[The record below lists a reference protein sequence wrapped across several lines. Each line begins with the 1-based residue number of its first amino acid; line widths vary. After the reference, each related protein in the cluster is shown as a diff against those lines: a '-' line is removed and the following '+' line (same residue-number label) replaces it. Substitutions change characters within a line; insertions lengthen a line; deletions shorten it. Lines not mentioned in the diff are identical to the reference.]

1 MKFKNIQT
9 LEHLIMEYGLQPGK
23 PTPVGQQQ
31 TGSVAK
37 ATSAS
42 PTTKAQSASPTTQ
55 KTPLVKEPEVPA
67 TITKSVKDIPVD
79 TELKDK
85 SGKLV
90 GTVVTPIGDKANN
103 PDAVVIK
110 NKLNKYDVVEPDEKF
125 DIDQDPEMES
135 LINELEQ
142 LSLGEQLTKLSTV
155 DSDVIH
161 EAWSKKY
168 KDSINC
174 SSPKGFSQ
182 KAHCAGK
189 KKKSNESNNYHAN
202 RTGFSRGARDDERHD
217 LDTTTQQWALKING
231 KVWTKGIF
239 ASKEKA
245 LKARQTMLAKNPNQ
259 DIGLVTRN
267 IESIDENLRK
277 WFNDK
282 WVRFG
287 PDGKIK
293 GDCARGDDSEG
304 KPKCLPQSKAH
315 SLGKKGRASAARR
328 KRREDPNPERKGAAK
343 NVATKK
349 ESVVEYTDIPF
360 NVCPSCGGGIVHESQ
375 LNEKQDACYH
385 KVKRRYKVWP
395 SAYASGA
402 LVQCRKKGAKNWGN
416 SKKESVEEDY
426 GRYYCSTDKKWK
438 TRQGPKQKRKVNES
452 VLRDSVPDNSKIR
465 ILNNLLSKP
474 FLATDVKGQ
483 MNAFFA
489 IPDPNM
495 INDFRRARAENGD
508 GVCLRPILRNYVK
521 KMHPMLIKQI
531 NLNESVKLKEYDD
544 LAAEQAKIAEIIKT
558 LDISDERDAKLV
570 DQIWRILNSDHIQS
584 VIGNVVA
591 KPIAD
596 ETAMN
601 KEAATKVLTKVIY
614 QVESDYKTIKMFLD
628 DLEESGTAINVEEL
642 KKPGVNSFANLFK
655 SQMAFDV
662 FKALMPYGAG
672 KQKKGPGEF
681 ALAMLSNRI
690 KLSEG
695 GGDIVVDNE
704 LVELKASSSETSSG
718 GGRLG
723 MNPLSQPQVL
733 AILSKF
739 QNDVPSI
746 MQHMQ
751 SNASL
756 GLGNAVQ
763 LMNNDLPVGDQRR
776 YNIAYAVYSAFMS
789 DKAAKFI
796 ATSFKNNSN
805 ASVVL
810 KDFAIA
816 NYEDYKEKSGFAA
829 LLGLVLNAKKTV
841 YITSAQEFADFFA
854 GPHAGAP
861 GVSFIPTKAG
871 PTEMFLQL
879 NLKKSGK
886 I

>member
-9 LEHLIMEYGLQPGK
+9 LEHLIIEYGLQPGK

-31 TGSVAK
+31 TGSIAK
-37 ATSAS
+37 ATSTS
-42 PTTKAQSASPTTQ
+42 PTVKGQSPSPSTQ
-55 KTPLVKEPEVPA
+55 VTPTEKEPVEPT
-67 TITKSVKDIPVD
+67 TITKPIKDIPAD
-79 TELKDK
+79 TEIKDK

-90 GTVVTPIGDKANN
+90 GTVVTSLGDKENN
-103 PDAVVIK
+103 PDAVVVK
-110 NKLNKYDVVEPDEKF
+110 NKFNKYDVVDADQKF
-125 DIDQDPEMES
+125 DIEQDPEMES
-135 LINELEQ
+135 LINELEE
-142 LSLGEQLTKLSTV
+142 LSLGEQLAKLLTV
-155 DSDVIH
+155 DRNFIN

-174 SSPKGFSQ
+174 SNPKGFSQ

-189 KKKSNESNNYHAN
+189 KKTNERKKSLRNPKDNPCWDGYKPVG
-202 RTGFSRGARDDERHD
+202 T
-217 LDTTTQQWALKING
+217 KKKNG
-231 KVWTKGIF
+231 KTV
-239 ASKEKA
+239 
-245 LKARQTMLAKNPNQ
+245 PNC
-259 DIGLVTRN
+259 V
-267 IESIDENLRK
+267 
-277 WFNDK
+277 
-282 WVRFG
+282 
-287 PDGKIK
+287 P
-293 GDCARGDDSEG
+293 
-304 KPKCLPQSKAH
+304 
-315 SLGKKGRASAARR
+315 
-328 KRREDPNPERKGAAK
+328 
-343 NVATKK
+343 K
-349 ESVVEYTDIPF
+349 ESVA
-360 NVCPSCGGGIVHESQ
+360 EST
-375 LNEKQDACYH
+375 LTY
-385 KVKRRYKVWP
+385 
-395 SAYASGA
+395 
-402 LVQCRKKGAKNWGN
+402 
-416 SKKESVEEDY
+416 
-426 GRYYCSTDKKWK
+426 
-438 TRQGPKQKRKVNES
+438 
-452 VLRDSVPDNSKIR
+452 LRDSVPDNSKIR
-465 ILNNLLSKP
+465 ILNDLLSKP
-474 FLATDVKGQ
+474 FPATDIKGQ

-495 INDFRRARAENGD
+495 INDFRRARAGHGD
-508 GVCLRPILRNYVK
+508 ETCLRPILRNYVK

-570 DQIWRILNSDHIQS
+570 DQIWRILNSEHIQS
-584 VIGNVVA
+584 VIGTVVA

-614 QVESDYKTIKMFLD
+614 QVESDYKTIKAFLD
-628 DLEESGTAINVEEL
+628 DLEESGTAVNIEEL
-642 KKPGVNSFANLFK
+642 TRPGVNSFANIFK

-695 GGDIVVDNE
+695 GGDIMVDKD

-733 AILSKF
+733 SILTKY
-739 QNDVPSI
+739 QNDIPSI

-763 LMNNDLPVGDQRR
+763 LLNNDIPVGDQRR
-776 YNIAYAVYSAFMS
+776 YDIAYAVYSAFMS
-789 DKAAKFI
+789 DRAAKFI
-796 ATSFKNNSN
+796 ANSFKVNSN
-805 ASVVL
+805 ASAVL
-810 KDFAIA
+810 KDFAMA
-816 NYEDYKEKSGFAA
+816 NYEDYRDKGGFTA

-879 NLKKSGK
+879 NIKKSGK

>member
-9 LEHLIMEYGLQPGK
+9 LEHLIMEYGLQPGT
-23 PTPVGQQQ
+23 PTPVGQQR

-55 KTPLVKEPEVPA
+55 KAPLVKEPEVPA

-155 DSDVIH
+155 DAKLIN
-161 EAWSKKY
+161 EAY
-168 KDSINC
+168 
-174 SSPKGFSQ
+174 
-182 KAHCAGK
+182 
-189 KKKSNESNNYHAN
+189 NNYHAN

-267 IESIDENLRK
+267 VAEGLRDPK
-277 WFNDK
+277 DNPCWKGYKPVGTKKKN
-282 WVRFG
+282 
-287 PDGKIK
+287 GKTV
-293 GDCARGDDSEG
+293 
-304 KPKCLPQSKAH
+304 
-315 SLGKKGRASAARR
+315 
-328 KRREDPNPERKGAAK
+328 PNCVP
-343 NVATKK
+343 K
-349 ESVVEYTDIPF
+349 ESV
-360 NVCPSCGGGIVHESQ
+360 
-375 LNEKQDACYH
+375 
-385 KVKRRYKVWP
+385 
-395 SAYASGA
+395 
-402 LVQCRKKGAKNWGN
+402 
-416 SKKESVEEDY
+416 KE
-426 GRYYCSTDKKWK
+426 G
-438 TRQGPKQKRKVNES
+438 
-452 VLRDSVPDNSKIR
+452 VLKDSVPDNSKVR
-465 ILNNLLSKP
+465 ILNDLLSKP
-474 FLATDVKGQ
+474 FPATDVKGQ

-521 KMHPMLIKQI
+521 KMHPMLIKQL

-805 ASVVL
+805 ASAVL

>member
-42 PTTKAQSASPTTQ
+42 PTTKGQAASPTTQ
-55 KTPLVKEPEVPA
+55 KAPVVKEPEQPT

-79 TELKDK
+79 TEIKDK

-90 GTVVTPIGDKANN
+90 GTVVTPIGDKENDPEAI
-103 PDAVVIK
+103 VIK

-125 DIDQDPEMES
+125 NIDQDPEMES

-155 DSDVIH
+155 DSAVIH

-174 SSPKGFSQ
+174 SDPKGFSQ

-189 KKKSNESNNYHAN
+189 KKTNERKKSLRNPKDNPCWDGYKPVG
-202 RTGFSRGARDDERHD
+202 T
-217 LDTTTQQWALKING
+217 KKKNG
-231 KVWTKGIF
+231 KTV
-239 ASKEKA
+239 
-245 LKARQTMLAKNPNQ
+245 PNC
-259 DIGLVTRN
+259 V
-267 IESIDENLRK
+267 
-277 WFNDK
+277 
-282 WVRFG
+282 
-287 PDGKIK
+287 P
-293 GDCARGDDSEG
+293 
-304 KPKCLPQSKAH
+304 
-315 SLGKKGRASAARR
+315 
-328 KRREDPNPERKGAAK
+328 
-343 NVATKK
+343 
-349 ESVVEYTDIPF
+349 ESV
-360 NVCPSCGGGIVHESQ
+360 
-375 LNEKQDACYH
+375 K
-385 KVKRRYKVWP
+385 
-395 SAYASGA
+395 
-402 LVQCRKKGAKNWGN
+402 
-416 SKKESVEEDY
+416 
-426 GRYYCSTDKKWK
+426 
-438 TRQGPKQKRKVNES
+438 ES

-465 ILNNLLSKP
+465 ILNDLLSKP
-474 FLATDVKGQ
+474 FPATDIKGQ

-495 INDFRRARAENGD
+495 INDFRRARAEHGD

-531 NLNESVKLKEYDD
+531 NLNESVKLREYDD

-642 KKPGVNSFANLFK
+642 KKPGVNSFANIFK

-739 QNDVPSI
+739 QNDIPSI

-805 ASVVL
+805 ASAVL

>member
-1 MKFKNIQT
+1 MKFKNIRT
-9 LEHLIMEYGLQPGK
+9 LENLLVEYGLQPGT
-23 PTPVGQQQ
+23 PTPVGQQK
-31 TGSVAK
+31 TGSIAK
-37 ATSAS
+37 ATNAS
-42 PTTKAQSASPTTQ
+42 PTTKAQSQSPTTT
-55 KTPLVKEPEVPA
+55 KVTAKPEPEQPQTV
-67 TITKSVKDIPVD
+67 TKPVKDIPAD
-79 TELKDK
+79 TEIKDK

-90 GTVVTPIGDKANN
+90 GTVVTPIGDKENN

-110 NKLNKYDVVEPDEKF
+110 NKFNKYDVVEPDEKF

-142 LSLGEQLTKLSTV
+142 LSLGEQLAKLSSV
-155 DSDVIH
+155 DAKLIN
-161 EAWSKKY
+161 EAWSKKQ
-168 KDSINC
+168 KRAVDCNN
-174 SSPKGFSQ
+174 PKGFSQ
-182 KAHCAGK
+182 KAHSAG
-189 KKKSNESNNYHAN
+189 
-202 RTGFSRGARDDERHD
+202 R
-217 LDTTTQQWALKING
+217 
-231 KVWTKGIF
+231 
-239 ASKEKA
+239 
-245 LKARQTMLAKNPNQ
+245 KARQAGKDTKSSSVSEEA
-259 DIGLVTRN
+259 V
-267 IESIDENLRK
+267 DENLRQ

-287 PDGKIK
+287 PDGKIR

-315 SLGKKGRASAARR
+315 ALGKKGRASAARR

-349 ESVVEYTDIPF
+349 ESVVEDTNISF
-360 NVCPSCGGGIVHESQ
+360 NTCPSCGGSIIHESQ

-385 KVKRRYKVWP
+385 KVKARYKVWP

-402 LVQCRKKGAKNWGN
+402 LVQCRKKGAKNWGK
-416 SKKESVEEDY
+416 SKKESVGEGY
-426 GRYYCSTDKKWK
+426 GRYWCSTDKKWK
-438 TRQGPKQKRKVNES
+438 ERQGPKQKRKVSES

-465 ILNNLLSKP
+465 ILNDLLSKHFP
-474 FLATDVKGQ
+474 ASDIKGQ

-489 IPDPNM
+489 IPDPTM
-495 INDFRRARAENGD
+495 INDFRRARAMHGD
-508 GVCLRPILRNYVK
+508 DVCLRPILRNYIK

-614 QVESDYKTIKMFLD
+614 QVESDYKTIKAFLD
-628 DLEESGTAINVEEL
+628 DLEETGTAVNVDEL
-642 KKPGVNSFANLFK
+642 KKPGVNSFANIFK

-733 AILSKF
+733 SILSKF
-739 QNDVPSI
+739 QDSIPSI

-763 LMNNDLPVGDQRR
+763 LLNNDLPVGDQRR
-776 YNIAYAVYSAFMS
+776 YDIAYAVYSAFMS
-789 DKAAKFI
+789 EKAAKFI
-796 ATSFKNNSN
+796 ANSFKTNSN
-805 ASVVL
+805 ASAVL
-810 KDFAIA
+810 KDFAMA

-879 NLKKSGK
+879 NLKKTGK

>member
-9 LEHLIMEYGLQPGK
+9 LEHLIMEYGLQPGT
-23 PTPVGQQQ
+23 PTPVGQQR

-55 KTPLVKEPEVPA
+55 KAPLVKEPEVPA

-267 IESIDENLRK
+267 VAEGLRDPK
-277 WFNDK
+277 DNPCWKGYKPVGTKKKN
-282 WVRFG
+282 
-287 PDGKIK
+287 GKTV
-293 GDCARGDDSEG
+293 
-304 KPKCLPQSKAH
+304 
-315 SLGKKGRASAARR
+315 
-328 KRREDPNPERKGAAK
+328 PNCVP
-343 NVATKK
+343 K
-349 ESVVEYTDIPF
+349 ESV
-360 NVCPSCGGGIVHESQ
+360 
-375 LNEKQDACYH
+375 
-385 KVKRRYKVWP
+385 
-395 SAYASGA
+395 
-402 LVQCRKKGAKNWGN
+402 
-416 SKKESVEEDY
+416 KE
-426 GRYYCSTDKKWK
+426 G
-438 TRQGPKQKRKVNES
+438 
-452 VLRDSVPDNSKIR
+452 VLKDSVPDNSKVR
-465 ILNNLLSKP
+465 ILNDLLSKP
-474 FLATDVKGQ
+474 FPATDVKGQ

-521 KMHPMLIKQI
+521 KMHPMLIKQL

-805 ASVVL
+805 ASAVL

-841 YITSAQEFADFFA
+841 YITSAQEFADFFG

>member
-1 MKFKNIQT
+1 MKFKNIRT
-9 LEHLIMEYGLQPGK
+9 LENLLVEYGLQPGT
-23 PTPVGQQQ
+23 PTPVGQQK

-37 ATSAS
+37 ATNAS
-42 PTTKAQSASPTTQ
+42 PTTKAQSQSPTTT
-55 KTPLVKEPEVPA
+55 KVTAKVEPEQPQTV
-67 TITKSVKDIPVD
+67 TKPVKDIPAD

-90 GTVVTPIGDKANN
+90 GTVVTPIGDKENN

-110 NKLNKYDVVEPDEKF
+110 NKFNKYDVVEPDEKF

-142 LSLGEQLTKLSTV
+142 LSLGEQLTKLATV
-155 DSDVIH
+155 DAKLIN
-161 EAWSKKY
+161 EAWTKKY

-174 SSPKGFSQ
+174 SNPKGFSQ

-189 KKKSNESNNYHAN
+189 KKKTNERKKSLRNPKDNPCWDGYKPVG
-202 RTGFSRGARDDERHD
+202 T
-217 LDTTTQQWALKING
+217 KKKNG
-231 KVWTKGIF
+231 KTV
-239 ASKEKA
+239 
-245 LKARQTMLAKNPNQ
+245 PNC
-259 DIGLVTRN
+259 V
-267 IESIDENLRK
+267 
-277 WFNDK
+277 
-282 WVRFG
+282 
-287 PDGKIK
+287 P
-293 GDCARGDDSEG
+293 
-304 KPKCLPQSKAH
+304 
-315 SLGKKGRASAARR
+315 
-328 KRREDPNPERKGAAK
+328 
-343 NVATKK
+343 K
-349 ESVVEYTDIPF
+349 ESV
-360 NVCPSCGGGIVHESQ
+360 
-375 LNEKQDACYH
+375 K
-385 KVKRRYKVWP
+385 
-395 SAYASGA
+395 
-402 LVQCRKKGAKNWGN
+402 
-416 SKKESVEEDY
+416 
-426 GRYYCSTDKKWK
+426 
-438 TRQGPKQKRKVNES
+438 ES

-465 ILNNLLSKP
+465 ILNDLLSKHFP
-474 FLATDVKGQ
+474 ASDIKGQ

-489 IPDPNM
+489 IPDPTM
-495 INDFRRARAENGD
+495 INDFRRARAMHGD
-508 GVCLRPILRNYVK
+508 DVCLRPILRNYVK

-614 QVESDYKTIKMFLD
+614 QVESDYKTIKVFLD
-628 DLEESGTAINVEEL
+628 DLEESGTAVNVEEL
-642 KKPGVNSFANLFK
+642 KKPGVNSFANIFK

-733 AILSKF
+733 SILSKF
-739 QNDVPSI
+739 QDSIPSI

-756 GLGNAVQ
+756 GLGNAIQ
-763 LMNNDLPVGDQRR
+763 LLNNDLPVGDQRR
-776 YNIAYAVYSAFMS
+776 YDIAYAVYSAFMS
-789 DKAAKFI
+789 EKAAKFI
-796 ATSFKNNSN
+796 ANSFKTNSN
-805 ASVVL
+805 ASAVL
-810 KDFAIA
+810 KDFAMA